1 MGCSRQ
7 SVQSVRLKER
17 RSSYIDCRTRE
28 SLKVKLEVKIVNL
41 TRGIL
46 KEAFLHNLVAVK
58 LA

>member
-7 SVQSVRLKER
+7 SVQSVRLKKR
-17 RSSYIDCRTRE
+17 GSSYIDCRTRE
-28 SLKVKLEVKIVNL
+28 SLKVKVEVKIVNL

-46 KEAFLHNLVAVK
+46 KEVFLHNLVAVK